1 MRKFL
6 VPAAAAALALLVS
19 CKTSGFKDDP
29 QTASTVGRTYS
40 TDVGRAWQALEST
53 VKDFDLDVDKA
64 DHDALGGQMTIRR
77 ATGETVYARVR
88 SASPTST
95 MVDIAPASGDR
106 NMAQMIQD
114 KIAEK
119 LGADHPG
126 APGTAAGSAVQGM
139 YDNPLQECAAAAER
153 ALKVFNLPVEAR
165 ENHDVW
171 IAIRS
176 KHLDTIPVNI
186 RLVRTP
192 KDQTEATF
200 TVGTSPGDDN
210 SLLANRL
217 KKEFETALSG
227 QRQQP

>member
-1 MRKFL
+1 MRRIL
-6 VPAAAAALALLVS
+6 VPAATAALVLLVS

-29 QTASTVGRTYS
+29 QAASTVGRTYA
-40 TDVGRAWQALEST
+40 TDVGRAWQALETT
-53 VKDFDLDVDKA
+53 VKEFDLDVDKS

-77 ATGETVYARVR
+77 ATGDTVYARVR
-88 SASPTST
+88 SVNSNST
-95 MVDIAPASGDR
+95 IVDIAPASGDR

-114 KIAEK
+114 KVAEK
-119 LGADHPG
+119 LGADQPG
-126 APGTAAGSAVQGM
+126 APGMAAGSAAQGT

-186 RLVRTP
+186 KLMRTP
-192 KDQTEATF
+192 KDQTDATF
-200 TVGTSPGDDN
+200 TVGTSPSDDN
-210 SLLANRL
+210 GLLANRL

-227 QRQQP
+227 QRQP